1 LSISKLPLSL
11 RFYGIS
17 PWELE
22 VLHSLL
28 HNIFDVKEQP
38 NASQDEDFTTMID
51 ITLPLEFNETFFKL
65 FGIPRWDKIK
75 NVIKEMKRRRGRGKS
90 LRVYI
95 KFTGKPD
102 IIFRIDLD
110 DRHSFDMAI
119 DKIDFVLELLP
130 YHLDPKKLPKE
141 IKKVLYQFDDISGK
155 WDVRSGEEVWDQTYQ
170 FSENEWKII

>member
-1 LSISKLPLSL
+1 MGTSKFPLSL

-22 VLHSLL
+22 VLYSLL
-28 HNIFDVKEQP
+28 HNIFDVKEDP

-51 ITLPLEFNETFFKL
+51 ITLPLEFNEIFFKW

-75 NVIKEMKRRRGRGKS
+75 NIIKEMKRRRGGGKS

-95 KFTGKPD
+95 KFTGNPD
-102 IIFRIDLD
+102 ITFMIDLD
-110 DRHSFDMAI
+110 DRHSFDTAI

-130 YHLDPKKLPKE
+130 YHLDPNKLPKE
-141 IKKVLYQFDDISGK
+141 IKNVSYQFDDISGK
-155 WDVRSGEEVWDQTYQ
+155 WNVRSEGELGDQTYQ
-170 FSENEWKII
+170 FSENEWKIT

>member
-1 LSISKLPLSL
+1 MSAKLPLSL

-22 VLHSLL
+22 VFYSTL
-28 HNIFDVKEQP
+28 HNIFNVSEDP
-38 NASQDEDFTTMID
+38 NASQEEEFTTMMS
-51 ITLPLEFNETFFKL
+51 ITFPLDFNEAFFKW

-75 NVIKEMKRRRGRGKS
+75 GIIKEMKRRRGGGNS
-90 LRVYI
+90 LRIYI

-102 IIFRIDLD
+102 IIFTIDLQ
-110 DRHSFDMAI
+110 DRHSFDTAV

-141 IKKVLYQFDDISGK
+141 ITQVSYQFNEITGK
-155 WDVRSGEEVWDQTYQ
+155 WIVKGGESDEQTYQ